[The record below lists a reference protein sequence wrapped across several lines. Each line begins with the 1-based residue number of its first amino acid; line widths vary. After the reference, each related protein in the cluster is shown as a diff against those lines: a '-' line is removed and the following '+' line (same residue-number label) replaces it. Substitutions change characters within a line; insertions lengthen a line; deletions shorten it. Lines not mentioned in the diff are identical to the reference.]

1 MSQVEHQGVMLIIS
15 AAQDVLSGRAF
26 FGKFAKR
33 SGIERAEVALK
44 H

>member
-15 AAQDVLSGRAF
+15 TAQDVLSGRDF
-26 FGKFAKR
+26 CGKFATR